1 MSNRLTDFVARP
13 GVLIFLLGLLLIGH
27 AWQIRV
33 QHQHFDK
40 IIAMEATIQELQQA
54 QADRINTLESG
65 IQNQTEILEAALGN
79 VLPVKMSPE
88 WERRLEELEA
98 KVDDHSQWP
107 ADALAAEDFMDKLSM
122 LISELS
128 PLSEASYFPR
138 LSLVRWAAV
147 AFDGLHRVLTPEE
160 SLDAR
165 ADQLRAIADA
175 RPEGIVSALEQQ
187 LRENANNFARQA
199 EVRRIK
205 EAIQQGRTYLTRAD
219 TTSQQPDASGLG
231 IDEVHELL
239 GIYEDD
245 PKVAVEIRGLR
256 DQLQRHIAIRQ
267 AQSESAALKEQW
279 ETAKKMATIQPSV
292 YETTATMLLHEVTA
306 TRAVLALQGIQEP
319 TYDYLE
325 GQLRTAVETIQDD
338 ARRRYQK
345 WALEQ
350 VKRFQDKHGVI
361 ADRAAQD
368 ARLFSI
374 DNDGWNN
381 DRFMEVQE
389 AMVAHLLPI
398 NPALLDLPVLKRYQR
413 EFDEGWNRLDGRKQ
427 QTNVAIASS
436 LVSKATLH
444 SLGSE

>member
-107 ADALAAEDFMDKLSM
+107 ADAVAAEDFMDNLSM

-128 PLSEASYFPR
+128 PLSEATYFPR
-138 LSLVRWAAV
+138 FSLVRWAAV

-175 RPEGIVSALEQQ
+175 RPEGIVSDLEQQ

-199 EVRRIK
+199 EVQRIN

-219 TTSQQPDASGLG
+219 TTSQQPNASDLG
-231 IDEVHELL
+231 IDEVYELL

-245 PKVAVEIRGLR
+245 PQVAVEIRGLR

-267 AQSESAALKEQW
+267 AQSESGALKEQW
-279 ETAKKMATIQPSV
+279 ETAKKMATTQPSV

-306 TRAVLALQGIQEP
+306 TRAVLALQRIQEP
-319 TYDYLE
+319 TYDDLE

-350 VKRFQDKHGVI
+350 VKRFQEKHGVI

-368 ARLFSI
+368 AKIFSI
-374 DNDGWNN
+374 DNDGWSN
-381 DRFMEVQE
+381 DRYKEVQE
-389 AMVAHLLPI
+389 AMVAYLLPI

-413 EFDEGWNRLDGRKQ
+413 EFDEGWNLLDGRKQ

-436 LVSKATLH
+436 LVTKQTLH